1 MKRLAVILT
10 IIFALG
16 TSAGATSYFMSPT
29 GNDSNNGL
37 SSGSPWLSPNHS
49 VNCGD
54 TILAATGAYT
64 VANSFTFGS
73 FGTVTGTGHCV
84 AWVICAQFPNCTA
97 TAGSS
102 DGPAMWITS
111 SHWGVSGFVLTNVE
125 DDYGCVQQTGAI
137 HDIIVVNTIFNGC
150 HGGGMNTGGQD
161 YFIYIAD
168 IAYNAAQES
177 SHCASGFQFD
187 FPTNSDTA
195 LGTHIYGSQLF
206 SWHNFDPNPC
216 NGSAPTD
223 GQGIILDSWDVN
235 GYAGQGA
242 FENNIAFLNGAGG
255 VRIDATTTSKVYIKN
270 NTTYGNNGTAASSVS
285 ECGEIASQSSEYI
298 EVYSNLSATNSA
310 TGCAGV
316 TNYVFF
322 VQTPFIGTLFY
333 RNFGYSAAGNNT
345 GQSGGFTFGPN
356 NTFGSN
362 PNFAN
367 PPLTNPGA
375 PNCTGF
381 SNVPACMASIIAGL
395 SPSASGARGYGYQPV
410 SSASVYDPFYP
421 NWICQYSTQLAGL
434 VSQGCLSATSAQGA
448 TLTGVTIH

>member
-1 MKRLAVILT
+1 MKRLVVILT
-10 IIFALG
+10 IIFTLA
-16 TSAGATSYFMSPT
+16 TYAGATSYFMSPT

-54 TILAATGAYT
+54 TITAATGAYT

-97 TAGSS
+97 TAGPS

-125 DDYGCVQQTGAI
+125 DDYGCVQQTGTI
-137 HDIIVVNTIFNGC
+137 HDIVVVNTIFNGC

-161 YFIYIAD
+161 YFVYISD
-168 IAYNAAQES
+168 IAYDAAQES

-195 LGTHIYGSQLF
+195 PGTHIYGSQLF

-216 NGSAPTD
+216 NATAPTD
-223 GQGIILDSWDVN
+223 GQGIILDSWDIN
-235 GYAGQGA
+235 TYTGQGA
-242 FENNIAFLNGAGG
+242 FENNVTFLNGAGG
-255 VRIDATTTSKVYIKN
+255 IRIDATTLAKLYIKN
-270 NTTYGNNGTAASSVS
+270 NTTYGNNGTTASSVS
-285 ECGEIASQSSEYI
+285 ECGEIASQGSENL
-298 EVYSNLSATNSA
+298 EVYLNLLVTNSA

-322 VQTPFIGTLFY
+322 VQTPFLATIFY
-333 RNFGYSAAGNNT
+333 NNFGYSSAGNNT

-356 NTFGSN
+356 NTFGTN
-362 PNFAN
+362 PQLAN

-375 PNCTGF
+375 PNCGAF
-381 SNVPACMASIIAGL
+381 VSVPACMAGIISQFVPQAMGTD
-395 SPSASGARGYGYQPV
+395 GYGYQPV
-410 SSASVYDPFYP
+410 SINASNDSLFPQ
-421 NWICQYSTQLAGL
+421 WLCQYGNQLSGL
-434 VSQGCLSATSAQGA
+434 VTMGCLKQVPASPHGL
-448 TLTGVTIH
+448 TLMAIQ